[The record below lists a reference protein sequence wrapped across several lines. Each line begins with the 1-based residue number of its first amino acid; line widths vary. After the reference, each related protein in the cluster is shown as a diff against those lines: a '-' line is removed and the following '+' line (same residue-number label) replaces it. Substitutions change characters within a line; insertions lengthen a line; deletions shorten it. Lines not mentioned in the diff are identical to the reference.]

1 MVQADWRKKWSEGSM
16 GQTSAD
22 FPFGFVNLA
31 PWKNP
36 NNAPASVRTSLLL
49 AIVKEACIQ

>member
-1 MVQADWRKKWSEGSM
+1 M
-16 GQTSAD
+16 GQTSAE

-36 NNAPASVRTSLLL
+36 NNAPASVRASLVLALTS
-49 AIVKEACIQ
+49 K